1 MCYNIAMNEFM
12 KQDIFFFVTTIAVA
26 VLSILLAILIIY
38 IIKISSDVKH
48 ILKTAR
54 NEADLI
60 SQDLSDLRRNMNNGF
75 KIKHL
80 FNFFNNLRKSQKKGK
95 E

>member
-1 MCYNIAMNEFM
+1 MSDFM

-26 VLSILLAILIIY
+26 VLTILLAILIIY

-48 ILKTAR
+48 ISEKAR

-60 SQDLSDLRRNMNNGF
+60 SQDLSDLRRNIGRGF
-75 KIKHL
+75 KLKYL
-80 FNFFNNLRKSQKKGK
+80 FSFFNNLRKKK
-95 E
+95 